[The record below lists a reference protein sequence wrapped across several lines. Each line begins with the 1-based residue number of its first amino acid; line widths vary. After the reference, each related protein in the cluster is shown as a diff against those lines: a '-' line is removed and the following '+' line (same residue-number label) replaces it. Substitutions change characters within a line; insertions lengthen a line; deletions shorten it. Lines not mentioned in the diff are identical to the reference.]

1 MMKRFYYGAMATGLL
16 FAACSSDN
24 LSEPS
29 GNGPADA
36 DKTLY
41 VKMAIHGD
49 VADGTRAG
57 NAGDPEDNATDFDPG
72 TGESGVKNAYFVFY
86 DANGKQVGDVVSIT
100 LTDPVTENVGETV
113 EKYYK
118 NVVPVSIKKNDLNPA
133 QVICY
138 INPIS
143 PASLQNPLSTIQTV
157 TREKVEYTADGSKY
171 FPMSNSV
178 YYLNNTADAPQI
190 AVPINEKTQLFDTK
204 EEALAANDGEA
215 IDVYVERY
223 ASKLTFSV
231 KENATYTTYVT
242 ATAEAGGDETVV
254 KLDWK
259 PSRWA
264 LNAEANETYV
274 VKSYRQPSATGQ
286 ILPDN
291 YTYADA
297 NTALNGTLTDANSWK
312 WNNASY
318 HRSYWACS
326 PAYFTEKYPEVAGD
340 VNKYNLNQTYYT
352 YEDVMK
358 GDKGYVQ
365 NAATPQYFRETTVG
379 TAALQGGNPQAAVPS
394 VIFVG
399 SYEVTLNNAKVIVK
413 NADGVDD
420 NPSFYTYVPGSNGN
434 ALVFF
439 NNKANSADSEV
450 AGGVSM
456 LKRFIQQTT
465 VLFTN
470 EGTAENPNYV
480 ALNTKDTKVM
490 ENLVASVAVI
500 RPDDKVLTAAGTTE
514 DGPMKVPARQRTLQI
529 QSLTSL
535 NGVYIATGSGYK
547 TIVADDAE
555 GFNSTTQ
562 VRLTE
567 ANRILMQQVGFAN
580 YYENGHSYYNI
591 PVKHYGWYRPG
602 NPNRTKNE
610 EGAYVDNAG
619 IDWSKVMVG
628 DFGMVR
634 NHSYNIQVNSI
645 KGLATGIGGKEP
657 IVPPADTRDYYVA
670 YKVRILK
677 WAVVPQQ
684 NVDL

>member
-24 LSEPS
+24 LSEP
-29 GNGPADA
+29 GKDNGPADA

-41 VKMAIHGD
+41 VKMSIHGD
-49 VADGTRAG
+49 VANGTRAG
-57 NAGDPEDNATDFDPG
+57 NTGDPVDGEPDFDSG
-72 TGESGVKNAYFVFY
+72 EGESEVRNAYFVFY
-86 DANGKQVGDVVSIT
+86 DENGKQVGDVVSIT
-100 LTDPVTENVGETV
+100 LTDPVTESTGETV

-143 PASLQNPLSTIQTV
+143 PAALQNPLQTIQTV
-157 TREKVEYTADGSKY
+157 TREEVKYENGGKTY

-178 YYLNNTADAPQI
+178 YYLNTDDGTTPQI
-190 AVPINEKTQLFDTK
+190 AVPINEDTQLFDTE
-204 EEALAANDGEA
+204 EEAKAATDGEA

-231 KENATYTTYVT
+231 KQGASTTPYAT
-242 ATAEAGGDETVV
+242 ATAEVGGEEVPVT
-254 KLDWK
+254 LTWT
-259 PSRWA
+259 PSKWA

-286 ILPDN
+286 ILPDH
-291 YTYADA
+291 YTYGAA
-297 NTALNGTLTDANSWK
+297 NTALNESLTEANMWK
-312 WNNASY
+312 WNNAAY

-326 PAYFTEKYPEVAGD
+326 PAYFTEKYPEVASD
-340 VNKYNLNQTYYT
+340 VNSSYLHQKYYT
-352 YEDVMK
+352 YQEVMT

-365 NAATPQYFRETTVG
+365 SSTTPQYFRETTVG
-379 TAALQGGNPQAAVPS
+379 SAALQGGNPQAAVPS

-399 SYEVTLNNAKVIVK
+399 SYELSL
-413 NADGVDD
+413 DGTKITVGEGDNQD
-420 NPSFYTYVPGSNGN
+420 NPSFYTYIPGSNGN

-439 NNKANSADSEV
+439 DNKANSADSQID
-450 AGGVSM
+450 GGVSM

-465 VLFTN
+465 VLFTK
-470 EGTAENPNYV
+470 EGTEEKPNYV
-480 ALNTKDTKVM
+480 SLDTSNPTVM
-490 ENLVASVAVI
+490 QNLVASMAVV
-500 RPDDKVLTAAGTTE
+500 RPSDAVLAPGETVEGE
-514 DGPMKVPARQRTLQI
+514 PMKVPARQRTLQI
-529 QSLTSL
+529 QSLTSMA
-535 NGVYIATGSGYK
+535 GIYIATGSGYK
-547 TIVADDAE
+547 AIVADNAANIDS
-555 GFNSTTQ
+555 NTQ
-562 VRLTE
+562 IKLTD

-580 YYENGHSYYNI
+580 YYQNGHSYYNI

-602 NPNRTKNE
+602 NPNRTN
-610 EGAYVDNAG
+610 GVDNAG
-619 IDWSKVMVG
+619 IDWGKVMVG

-634 NHSYNIQVNSI
+634 NHSYSIEVNSI
-645 KGLATGIGGKEP
+645 KGLATGIGGTEP
-657 IVPPADTRDYYVA
+657 IVPPADTRDYYIA